1 MCAAATIGGFLFG
14 MDTIVIGGTIT
25 QITQQF
31 ELSSLQQGWYVSSA
45 LVGCLFGSIIAG
57 PIADY
62 AGRKKPLMLGALLA
76 IVSVLG
82 CMYADSFNLLIW
94 ARIIGGFGIGIATV
108 VCPMYIAEVS
118 PARHRG
124 KLSNLFQ

>member
-1 MCAAATIGGFLFG
+1 MILSESNKKMFFLTFICAAATIGGFLFG

-57 PIADY
+57 
-62 AGRKKPLMLGALLA
+62 
-76 IVSVLG
+76 
-82 CMYADSFNLLIW
+82 
-94 ARIIGGFGIGIATV
+94 
-108 VCPMYIAEVS
+108 
-118 PARHRG
+118 
-124 KLSNLFQ
+124 